1 MRIYILQMNSDS
13 NLTIQV
19 VAGAGTGK
27 TELSSFDSALNNIG
41 VANYNLI
48 PLSSII
54 PPQSKV
60 VKIDKYQTPE
70 SDFGHRLYCV
80 KAEMRSSIPNQYI
93 GAAVG
98 WYQYHD
104 NRGLFVE
111 HETVGNSHAEVEQS
125 LTELIQNSLND
136 LCDFRKVPFQ
146 KQNINYSLAI
156 TQVQSQPAAALV
168 IAIYQSESWN

>member
-1 MRIYILQMNSDS
+1 MNSDS

-27 TELSSFDSALNNIG
+27 TELSSFDSALNNLG

-60 VKIDKYQTPE
+60 VKVDRYQTPE
-70 SDFGHRLYCV
+70 SEFGHRLYCV
-80 KAEMRSSIPNQYI
+80 KAEMRSAIPGQFV
-93 GAAVG
+93 GAIIG

-111 HETVGNSHAEVEQS
+111 HETVGSSKSEVENS
-125 LTELIQNSLND
+125 LIELVQNSLND
-136 LCDFRKVPFQ
+136 LCDFR
-146 KQNINYSLAI
+146 NI
-156 TQVQSQPAAALV
+156 
-168 IAIYQSESWN
+168 